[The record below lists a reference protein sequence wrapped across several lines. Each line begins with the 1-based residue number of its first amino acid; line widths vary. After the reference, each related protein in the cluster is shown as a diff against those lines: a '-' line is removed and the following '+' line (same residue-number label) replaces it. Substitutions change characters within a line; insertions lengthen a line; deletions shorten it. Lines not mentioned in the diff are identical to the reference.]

1 MKSYTVHEAPN
12 RPVDHIERAVR
23 LKFVRGGFNWFA
35 ALLPPIW
42 MLANGLWLVLVGYIV
57 LATALQA
64 AFTALEV
71 GQAIQGAAALGFNL
85 LIGFEA
91 DSLKRWTLARRG
103 WNLVGSVGGRNYA
116 TCERRF
122 LEAWL
127 PAPAPRE
134 AMAGPPVDV
143 AVAPAPGSEA
153 PEARSDGDES
163 SSEQP
168 RTASSPTPPDR
179 WTSVSPWRDGS

>member
-12 RPVDHIERAVR
+12 PPTDNIERAVR

-42 MLANGLWLVLVGYIV
+42 MLANGLWLVLLGYIV

-64 AFTALEV
+64 AFTTLEV
-71 GQAIQGAAALGFNL
+71 GQAIQGAAALGLNL

-127 PAPAPRE
+127 PAPQE
-134 AMAGPPVDV
+134 ATAGAPVDV

-153 PEARSDGDES
+153 PEVRSDGDES

-168 RTASSPTPPDR
+168 KTASPPTPPDR